1 MATPRKSGAQ
11 RGRPAKQFFSDPH
24 RYGLAIALALRQ
36 LGVSENAAFALVAT
50 VVLGRKVAER
60 NAPARRKRGVGTI
73 PAGRLAS
80 YERAWHLN
88 GNTASFKGFRTTLRK
103 KLGRLTDPEALLWL
117 AATSHGIAAF
127 LSTGYLLGGDFE
139 QLLRHVV
146 VCADRATA
154 GTLPVHFL
162 DALTFGS
169 PDLLTKVSAPEEA
182 YSLDAS
188 EVIPDA

>member
-1 MATPRKSGAQ
+1 MATPRKPGAR

-60 NAPARRKRGVGTI
+60 NAPARRKRGVGMI

-103 KLGRLTDPEALLWL
+103 KLRRLTDPEALLWL

-139 QLLRHVV
+139 ELLGHVV
-146 VCADRATA
+146 VCADCATA

-162 DALTFGS
+162 DALNFGS
-169 PDLLTKVSAPEEA
+169 PDLLTKDSALEEV
-182 YSLDAS
+182 YNDQRQ
-188 EVIPDA
+188 ER